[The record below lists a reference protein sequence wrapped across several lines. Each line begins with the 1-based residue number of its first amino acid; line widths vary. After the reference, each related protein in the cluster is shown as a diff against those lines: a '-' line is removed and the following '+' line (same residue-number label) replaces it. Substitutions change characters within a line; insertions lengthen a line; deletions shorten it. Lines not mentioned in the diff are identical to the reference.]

1 MKTIL
6 ILDDNKACSATL
18 KMSLMNKGYEVH
30 RTTKVQL
37 LVNPA
42 WNDKFDLILINFAF
56 ANASGW
62 VVFNHFSQVS
72 PHLPAM
78 VYVMDHPDTSTTVW
92 IVRAVEAVI
101 NETNHHSSRWP
112 GVAPTS
118 AENAKCEPH
127 LVCCGDDRE

>member
-18 KMSLMNKGYEVH
+18 KMRLMSKGYEVN

-37 LVNPA
+37 LIDHA
-42 WNDKFDLILINFAF
+42 WNDQFDLILINFAF

-62 VVFNHFSQVS
+62 VVFNHLSQVM

-78 VYVMDHPDTSTTVW
+78 VYVMDHPDPSTVVW
-92 IVRAVEAVI
+92 IARAVDAVI
-101 NETNHHSSRWP
+101 CETNHNSSRCS
-112 GVAPTS
+112 GFVTTR
-118 AENAKCEPH
+118 AENAKRELH
-127 LVCCGDDRE
+127 LARCGADLD